1 MHSTVH
7 SLRAIGHKVR
17 VTHLRYGHIE
27 GYSSKALPKGTVF
40 STGNFV
46 DYKYSIRGID
56 RTDKLRDLDATFD
69 PLGGMTVVDITLA
82 DGRTARGSAT
92 FARNENYNRKEG
104 VASALDDAL
113 NQLGYVQPVY
123 SRVVGVHI
131 ITQIEESFLPIKPE
145 ELVPYAPKTF
155 SYNIVN

>member
-56 RTDKLRDLDATFD
+56 RTDKLRDLDAKFSPT
-69 PLGGMTVVDITLA
+69 GGCSVVDVTLK
-82 DGRTARGSAT
+82 DGRSARGHAY
-92 FARNENYNRKEG
+92 FDRNENYNRKEG

-123 SRVVGVHI
+123 SRVVGVHVIVDIEQSFEPIEQQPFLTMPVQTI
-131 ITQIEESFLPIKPE
+131 IW
-145 ELVPYAPKTF
+145 
-155 SYNIVN
+155 N